1 MEEGH
6 LMYHPVT
13 FTKNGPKTIHKYK
26 YPNTTSET
34 TICGNRVSDVMDGFA
49 FKNEDDHCEGCYE
62 S

>member
-1 MEEGH
+1 
-6 LMYHPVT
+6 MYHPVT